1 MSKTTKQIRHM
12 FNLGVAILFTGFVF
26 AIGADDEL
34 VFKKDVPVKR
44 DFIVR

>member
-26 AIGADDEL
+26 AIGA
-34 VFKKDVPVKR
+34 VMGIG
-44 DFIVR
+44 FILKISSFL

>member
-26 AIGADDEL
+26 AIGAEVKDDE
-34 VFKKDVPVKR
+34 
-44 DFIVR
+44 

>member
-1 MSKTTKQIRHM
+1 MY
-12 FNLGVAILFTGFVF
+12 
-26 AIGADDEL
+26 GADNVELEQRYRLLSEDDEL